1 MDSIQAFG
9 GLSTTLTTTVVLT
22 THVIGGGMTTTQH
35 TVDLGVDRE
44 ASKHEQVR
52 ARLVEMIATLSRGDR
67 LPPERELSATFG
79 VSRMTLRQA
88 ISSLAES
95 GYVSRVQGAGTFVSD
110 PTISKSTEL
119 TGFSEDM
126 IARGFQPSSSLLR
139 IERRAA
145 GPSTGRD
152 LELSPAEPI
161 YRIERVR
168 MADGIPMCIETID
181 LPAGLVPNLELE
193 PLERSLY
200 AILAS
205 RYGIRLVEADQ
216 IITATVVDDEQSRL
230 LRVPVHSPA
239 LVVKRTGYDRRRVP
253 IERAVSIYRADR
265 YDIRMSVRRT
275 KD

>member
-1 MDSIQAFG
+1 MTSIGDS
-9 GLSTTLTTTVVLT
+9 
-22 THVIGGGMTTTQH
+22 
-35 TVDLGVDRE
+35 VDNHSDRE
-44 ASKHEQVR
+44 AAKHEQVR
-52 ARLVEMIATLSRGDR
+52 ARLLEMISGLSRGDR
-67 LPPERELSATFG
+67 LPPERELSAEFG

-95 GYVSRVQGAGTFVSD
+95 GYVSRVQGAGTFVAD

-139 IERRAA
+139 IERRSA
-145 GPSTGRD
+145 GATTGHD
-152 LELSPAEPI
+152 LVLSPADEV

-168 MADGIPMCIETID
+168 MADGVPMCIETID
-181 LPAGLVPNLELE
+181 LPAHLVPDLELE

-200 AILAS
+200 AILGE
-205 RYGIRLVEADQ
+205 RYGIRLAEADQ
-216 IITATVVDDEQSRL
+216 IITATVVDDEQAQL

-239 LVVKRTGYDRRRVP
+239 LVVKRVGYDRKRVP

-265 YDIRMSVRRT
+265 YDIRMSVRRV

>member
-1 MDSIQAFG
+1 MTDSDE
-9 GLSTTLTTTVVLT
+9 TPDETLG
-22 THVIGGGMTTTQH
+22 HGAE
-35 TVDLGVDRE
+35 RE
-44 ASKHEQVR
+44 AAKHERVR
-52 ARLVEMIATLSRGDR
+52 ARLVEMISGLSRGDR
-67 LPPERELSATFG
+67 LPPERELSAEFG

-95 GYVSRVQGAGTFVSD
+95 GYVSRVQGAGTFVAD

-139 IERRAA
+139 IERRSA
-145 GPSTGRD
+145 GATTGHD
-152 LELSPAEPI
+152 LVLSPADEV

-168 MADGIPMCIETID
+168 MADGVPMCIETID
-181 LPAGLVPNLELE
+181 LPARLVPDLESE

-200 AILAS
+200 AILAE
-205 RYGIRLVEADQ
+205 RYGIRLAEADQ
-216 IITATVVDDEQSRL
+216 IITATVVDDEQAQL

-239 LVVKRTGYDRRRVP
+239 LVVKRVGYDRKRVP
-253 IERAVSIYRADR
+253 IERAVSTYRADR
-265 YDIRMSVRRT
+265 YDIRMSVRRV